1 MGMPCENLRKFYT
14 KFIEFVC
21 EPDVK
26 EAEDFLKIY
35 EMELAKALVLD
46 FPTGSPKVAKLIL
59 AFHNMD
65 KVNIEIK

>member
-1 MGMPCENLRKFYT
+1 MPCENLREFTRKFMKY
-14 KFIEFVC
+14 VC

-26 EAEDFLKIY
+26 EAEEFLKIY